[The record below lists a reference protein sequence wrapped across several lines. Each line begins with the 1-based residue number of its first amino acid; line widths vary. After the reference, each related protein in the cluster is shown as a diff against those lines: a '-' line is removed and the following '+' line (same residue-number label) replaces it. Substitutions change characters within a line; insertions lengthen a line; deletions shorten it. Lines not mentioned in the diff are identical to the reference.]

1 MEITLVEAICWYLGG
16 AITHIIF
23 SKILQRGQ
31 AVLFL
36 NGLLIQSLK
45 LLRQMSSDIALA
57 RQTKYELMAQAC
69 VDDDFMKTMKEIDKR
84 VYLNWKMATIS
95 TFIATFPRKYR
106 GLLRFH
112 DWDGAMK
119 VLDDIYRREDKY
131 RTKDGK

>member
-1 MEITLVEAICWYLGG
+1 MEITLVEAICWYLAG
-16 AITHIIF
+16 AVTHILF
-23 SKILQRGQ
+23 SKLLQRGQ
-31 AVLFL
+31 AALFL

-57 RQTKYELMAQAC
+57 RQTKYELMAQAD
-69 VDDDFMKTMKEIDKR
+69 VDEDFMVTMKEIDKR
-84 VYLNWKMATIS
+84 VYLNWKMATIA
-95 TFIATFPRKYR
+95 TFIATFPKKYR

-119 VLDDIYRREDKY
+119 VLDDIYRREERY